1 MKHFLMTLLAGMVTV
16 SGFSQSDKYLK
27 AMEAQMV
34 NVDTVITTTGSLEMA
49 NTFQRIADAE
59 KTQWLPYYYAALS
72 HTMAGYHALAEPS
85 GSQKADTEADK
96 AEELLKKAEGLT
108 KENSEI
114 FVVKKMINTLRLSA
128 DPQNRY
134 MTFGP
139 AAQEALDKP
148 KQLNP
153 ANPRVTLLEAQDTFF
168 PPEQY
173 GGSKS
178 EAKTIL
184 EDAIKKFDAF
194 KPESSIAPH
203 WGLRQAQWLYSQCK

>member
-139 AAQEALDKP
+139 AAQEALDKA

-153 ANPRVTLLEAQDTFF
+153 ANPRVTLLEGQDKFF
-168 PPEQY
+168 TPEQY
-173 GGSKS
+173 GGSKT

-184 EDAIKKFDAF
+184 EDAMKKFDAF

-203 WGLRQAQWLYSQCK
+203 WGLRQPQWLYSQCK

>member
-139 AAQEALDKP
+139 AAQEALDKA

-153 ANPRVTLLEAQDTFF
+153 ANPRVTLLEGQDKFF
-168 PPEQY
+168 TPEQY
-173 GGSKS
+173 GGSKT

-184 EDAIKKFDAF
+184 EDAMKKFDAF